1 MWSRGKMRLSDL
13 EGGWIKYEIRGGK
26 KIESDCK
33 TGEHL
38 GRKKGIW
45 QACQM
50 EGGRSVHRRLVLDS
64 VWALAALAVTPKVLE
79 VGA

>member
-1 MWSRGKMRLSDL
+1 MRLS

-50 EGGRSVHRRLVLDS
+50 EGGKECPPTTGAGLC
-64 VWALAALAVTPKVLE
+64 
-79 VGA
+79 VGAGCTGRNPQGPRGRGVTAQ